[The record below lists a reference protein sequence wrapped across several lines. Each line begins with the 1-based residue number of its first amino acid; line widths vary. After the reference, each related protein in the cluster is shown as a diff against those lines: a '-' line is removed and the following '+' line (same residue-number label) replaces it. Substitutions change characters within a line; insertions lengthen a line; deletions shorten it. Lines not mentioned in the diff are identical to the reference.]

1 MPMYALHV
9 ESGPQR
15 KTTMAHVLRMPGAIS
30 FARTTDEAV
39 AEAPEAIR
47 NYLRYLKRHGEKV
60 DPKAEIRTR
69 VAEHVTEGGFISTMF
84 FTPDL
89 EPVTPAEVA
98 RWTRWLEWSRADLLK
113 LVDGLTPKALEAKPA
128 TGRSIRAILE
138 HVVDADRSYLY
149 SVVGT
154 VKSVGDP
161 TNAALRG
168 DLDLKLG
175 LRQERAAAVECLR
188 ALTPAELRVVKGRRS
203 GTRTTRRAFR
213 RMLEHEWEH
222 RQEIAARLG
231 VEP

>member
-1 MPMYALHV
+1 MPTYALHV
-9 ESGPQR
+9 ESGPRR
-15 KTTMAHVLRMPGAIS
+15 KTTMAHVLRLPGAIS

-47 NYLRYLKRHGEKV
+47 AYLRYLKRHGEKV

-113 LVDGLTPKALEAKPA
+113 LVDGLTPKTLDAKPA

-138 HVVDADRSYLY
+138 HVLDADRSYLY
-149 SVVGT
+149 SIVGAL
-154 VKSVGDP
+154 KSVGDP

-168 DLDLKLG
+168 DLDLKRAL
-175 LRQERAAAVECLR
+175 LQERAAAVERLS
-188 ALTPAELRVVKGRRS
+188 ALSPAELRVVKGKGS
-203 GTRTTRRAFR
+203 GTQTTRRAFR

-222 RQEIAARLG
+222 RREIASRLG
-231 VEP
+231 REA